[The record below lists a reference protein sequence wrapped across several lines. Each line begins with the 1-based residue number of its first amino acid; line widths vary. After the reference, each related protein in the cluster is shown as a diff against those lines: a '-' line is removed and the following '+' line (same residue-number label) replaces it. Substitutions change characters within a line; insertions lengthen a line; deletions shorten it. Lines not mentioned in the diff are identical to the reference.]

1 MDKNIQKIKP
11 SGIFTNYI
19 YKAIPLAFDESMSY
33 YETLCG
39 ILSLLKTQEEVINNN
54 ADLILEL
61 ELYMKNYFKNLDV
74 QTEINNKLD
83 EMAESGQLSDIIAQ
97 YINLTSIFT
106 FNNINELITSN
117 NLNNNSKAIVLGKND
132 YTDGGY
138 KTFIIKDIT
147 DMKVDNKNV
156 YKLANNKYAILVN
169 KSIFKNDITYKRF
182 RYNNTNCFIVNISKY
197 DNYLKQ
203 NKIKV
208 GIANDYIGDNHFES
222 TMNYAKRKNTTLCTN
237 AGIFNADAPYQ
248 IWGACIIDGKIIVNN
263 PIPVDDPGLHYLT
276 IDADNHFGYTP
287 LETSASTMIANG
299 VKYAVAGFFPII
311 NDGKIIS
318 HTYPW
323 VEGNQPRQIWCENY
337 DGSQFIFACEGRLY
351 ENVGLTFSDIQSYLL
366 NNYPNIKFAM
376 AMDGGGSLSIN
387 VYKQKLN
394 KSLDDDLTKDREVP
408 YFLYLANE
416 DAENTEQNDLNK
428 TLNVMSEQIYNLQTQ
443 LNTLRNLYTNNVNIL
458 SNELYPHLKVF
469 TNGNTE
475 QVTNQ
480 LSFERGSFSVQAT
493 DSNNENLG
501 NIFIATKL
509 GLYDVD
515 GLLGKFMNNARHMSD
530 CNSTELLSGIYST
543 DNNTLNNPSP
553 DSPVLYFKYLEN
565 QIIEIF
571 FNTSN
576 YSPLLIRRYNGTNWS
591 DPYPA
596 YLVCST
602 GDRSFAYKGMMMYDT
617 TLNKPIWYN
626 GTNWIDASGNTV

>member
-1 MDKNIQKIKP
+1 MNKERNVKVLSPFVLWCQKV
-11 SGIFTNYI
+11 
-19 YKAIPLAFDESMSY
+19 IPLAFDESMSY
-33 YETLCG
+33 YECLC
-39 ILSLLKTQEEVINNN
+39 SLYDYIVNNLTPAINNN
-54 ADLILEL
+54 ADAVTEL
-61 ELYMKNYFKNLDV
+61 QNYVNNYFKNLDV
-74 QTEINNKLD
+74 QEEINNKLD
-83 EMAESGQLSDIIAQ
+83 AMAESGQLSEIIAQ
-97 YINLTSIFT
+97 YIDLTSIFT
-106 FNNINELITSN
+106 FNNIDELIASD
-117 NLNNNSKAIVLGKND
+117 NLNNNSKVIVIGKNE
-132 YTDGGY
+132 YNDGGY
-138 KTFIIKDIT
+138 KTFVIKDNT
-147 DMKVDNKNV
+147 NMPVDNKNV
-156 YKLANNKYAILVN
+156 YQLANNKYAILVN
-169 KSIFKNDITYKRF
+169 KSIFKNDVTYKRF

-197 DNYLKQ
+197 DKYLKQ
-203 NKIKV
+203 NKIKI

-222 TMNYAKRKNTTLCTN
+222 TMNYARRKNATLCTN

-248 IWGACIIDGKIIVNN
+248 IWGACIIDGKIVVNN
-263 PIPVDDPGLHYLT
+263 PIPVDDPGLNYLT

-287 LETSASTMIANG
+287 IETSPATMVANG

-311 NDGKIIS
+311 NDGQIIS

-323 VEGNQPRQIWCENY
+323 VEGNHPRQIWCENY

-351 ENVGLTFSDIQSYLL
+351 EDIGLTFSDIQSYLL

-416 DAENTEQNDLNK
+416 DAENSEQDDLNK
-428 TLNVMSEQIYNLQTQ
+428 ILNVMSEQIYNLQTQ
-443 LNTLRNLYTNNVNIL
+443 LNTLHNLNTNKVNIL
-458 SNELYPHLKVF
+458 SNELYPQLKVF

-501 NIFIATKL
+501 NVFIATKL

-515 GLLGKFMNNARHMSD
+515 GLLGKFMNIARHMAD
-530 CNSTELLSGIYST
+530 CNSLDLQSGIYST
-543 DNNTLNNPSP
+543 DNDTLNNPSP
-553 DSPVLYFKYLEN
+553 YSPVLYLKYFEN

-576 YSPLLIRRYNGTNWS
+576 YSPILIRRYNGTSWS
-591 DPYPA
+591 NPYPA
-596 YLVCST
+596 YCVVGT
-602 GDRSFAYKGMMMYDT
+602 GDRNFAYPGMMIFDT
-617 TLNKPIWYN
+617 TLNKPIWYD
-626 GTNWIDASGNTV
+626 GTNWIDANGNTV